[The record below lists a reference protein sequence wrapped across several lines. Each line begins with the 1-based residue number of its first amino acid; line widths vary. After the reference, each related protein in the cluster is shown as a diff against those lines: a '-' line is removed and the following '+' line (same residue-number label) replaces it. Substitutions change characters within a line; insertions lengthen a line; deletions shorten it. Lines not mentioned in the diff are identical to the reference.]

1 MNFGQMFEG
10 VVDCYGDRE
19 ALVNVER
26 NRRYGF
32 RQLHLL
38 SNQIA
43 NMMHEK
49 LNLRR
54 GDRYL
59 SILENDNLS
68 LLHLWTSFK
77 GEAISTWTNYRDT
90 FSEHARQVALIQPKV
105 VFIEN
110 VLLSEYGDMLREQ
123 GITIVC
129 MDSLDKADLGAFD
142 IWTLLEGVS
151 DKLPM
156 VEHDDREDTVLL
168 RFTGGTTGLGK
179 CAEYTIDN
187 WIHSS
192 DVYGL
197 CVDELLHQDA
207 RFLHITPISH
217 GSGMQVFS
225 AFLRGVCTVTMNLPD
240 LSAWCRHVASE
251 RITTSAMVPTLMYRL
266 LELPDAGHCD
276 LSSIE
281 TIFYGAAPIAA
292 DKLKSLQKR
301 MGNVFVQVYAATE
314 SLGTITYLDRAS
326 HDIESDQEH
335 LKSCGKPSLG
345 MEIML
350 IDDEGQPVERGEL
363 GELWV
368 RSRSTIKQYFNNPE
382 ATAAEFEN
390 GFWKS
395 GDIAKMDANGYIYIV
410 DRIKDM
416 IISGGFNV
424 YATEVEAAISS
435 HPDVIMSAVV
445 GIPHEEWGEAVH
457 AEVVLREGAS
467 TSEHDI
473 IRHVKDA
480 VGGRKSPKTIAIVD
494 ELPQSAVGKVLRRHV
509 RERYWK
515 DSDRKVG

>member
-1 MNFGQMFEG
+1 
-10 VVDCYGDRE
+10 
-19 ALVNVER
+19 
-26 NRRYGF
+26 
-32 RQLHLL
+32 
-38 SNQIA
+38 
-43 NMMHEK
+43 
-49 LNLRR
+49 
-54 GDRYL
+54 
-59 SILENDNLS
+59 
-68 LLHLWTSFK
+68 
-77 GEAISTWTNYRDT
+77 
-90 FSEHARQVALIQPKV
+90 
-105 VFIEN
+105 
-110 VLLSEYGDMLREQ
+110 
-123 GITIVC
+123 
-129 MDSLDKADLGAFD
+129 
-142 IWTLLEGVS
+142 
-151 DKLPM
+151 
-156 VEHDDREDTVLL
+156 
-168 RFTGGTTGLGK
+168 
-179 CAEYTIDN
+179 
-187 WIHSS
+187 
-192 DVYGL
+192 
-197 CVDELLHQDA
+197 
-207 RFLHITPISH
+207 
-217 GSGMQVFS
+217 
-225 AFLRGVCTVTMNLPD
+225 
-240 LSAWCRHVASE
+240 
-251 RITTSAMVPTLMYRL
+251 
-266 LELPDAGHCD
+266 
-276 LSSIE
+276 
-281 TIFYGAAPIAA
+281 
-292 DKLKSLQKR
+292 
-301 MGNVFVQVYAATE
+301 
-314 SLGTITYLDRAS
+314 
-326 HDIESDQEH
+326 
-335 LKSCGKPSLG
+335 

-395 GDIAKMDANGYIYIV
+395 GDVAKMDANGYIYIV